1 VLKNVMCAAALC
13 FGVSVAALADTKL
26 EIQHTQSGKPAE
38 SQTVMITAG
47 KVRIEQSQ
55 TGDTVLLFHQS
66 TNTFYALQNDRKT
79 YMTFDP
85 ETAGEMMGQMS
96 EMQKQMMAQLEERM
110 AEIPEAQREQ
120 MKAMMSKMGQPMPEM
135 QEKEPTRYEARG
147 DSGSA
152 GGIDCRWYD
161 AFEGAKKIRELCLAR
176 EGAMGMDSSD
186 AATMKAMQS
195 SMQSMVERFGNSGM
209 WQDDMPGGMPVRV
222 RHLDDSGNV
231 SSEQVVSNVSHG
243 ALDQSLFEV
252 PAGYEK
258 QEMPSFKPR

>member
-1 VLKNVMCAAALC
+1 MLNNVIRVAALC

-26 EIQHTQSGKPAE
+26 EIQHTEPGKSAT

-47 KVRIEQSQ
+47 KARMDQSQ
-55 TGDTVLLFHQS
+55 AGDTILLFHQS
-66 TNTFYALQNDRKT
+66 ANKFYAIQNDQKS
-79 YMTFDP
+79 YLVFDP
-85 ETAGEMMGQMS
+85 ETAGEMMGQAS

-110 AEIPEAQREQ
+110 AEMPEAQREQ
-120 MKAMMSKMGQPMPEM
+120 MKAMMSKMGQPMPQM

-152 GGIDCRWYD
+152 AGIDCRWYD
-161 AFEGAKKIRELCLAR
+161 AFEGAKKIRELCLAPR
-176 EGAMGMDSSD
+176 GSLGMDTSD

-195 SMQSMVERFGNSGM
+195 SMKSMVDSFGNSGM
-209 WQDDMPGGMPVRV
+209 FQDDMPDGMPVRV
-222 RHLDDSGNV
+222 RHLDDNGKV

-258 QEMPSFKPR
+258 QEMPTLQPR